1 MLQGIRHGGSRYD
14 RYHRKVD
21 WTDGF
26 VEARSRA
33 GGQALVGWGDV
44 NTCPARALPLRQSA
58 SARDSQT
65 NRVEHGAAGAA
76 VRRASSVGLQV
87 HGSRGAYCG

>member
-1 MLQGIRHGGSRYD
+1 MAPNTANDANRMNVRISQPS
-14 RYHRKVD
+14 
-21 WTDGF
+21 
-26 VEARSRA
+26 SA
-33 GGQALVGWGDV
+33 GGHDAARYQARWITLWGDV